1 MSVVYIM
8 WIGRYRLDLLMAM
21 LNLMPHWKVEFY
33 KEYDYRIVTPG
44 LDTQET
50 KDKAQSFYED
60 MGDIALEQ
68 K

>member
-1 MSVVYIM
+1 
-8 WIGRYRLDLLMAM
+8 M
-21 LNLMPHWKVEFY
+21 LNLITIWILKRGLEC
-33 KEYDYRIVTPG
+33 KIISPG
-44 LDTQET
+44 LATQEA

>member
-1 MSVVYIM
+1 
-8 WIGRYRLDLLMAM
+8 MAM

-33 KEYDYRIVTPG
+33 KEYDYRIIPPG
-44 LDTQET
+44 LATQEA

>member
-1 MSVVYIM
+1 MSVTTNAI
-8 WIGRYRLDLLMAM
+8 ISDLA
-21 LNLMPHWKVEFY
+21 
-33 KEYDYRIVTPG
+33 
-44 LDTQET
+44 TQEA